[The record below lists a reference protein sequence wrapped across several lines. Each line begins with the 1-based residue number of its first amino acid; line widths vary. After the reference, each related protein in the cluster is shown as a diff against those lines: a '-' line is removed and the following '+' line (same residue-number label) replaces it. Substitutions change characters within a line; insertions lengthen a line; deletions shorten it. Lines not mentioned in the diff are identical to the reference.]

1 MKTLTHKKVIRF
13 TSDID
18 ELRQPMSDAIE
29 DLKKENVSFIR
40 ELERYDNQFKKV
52 LGDYLEILQE

>member
-1 MKTLTHKKVIRF
+1 
-13 TSDID
+13 
-18 ELRQPMSDAIE
+18 MSDAIE

>member
-1 MKTLTHKKVIRF
+1 MKSLTHKKVIRF

-52 LGDYLEILQE
+52 LGDYLEVL